1 MYYYCSSYVCIH
13 SLFLFLSA
21 GDEWYLCRLS
31 VTLPGMSDLQWA
43 MFPEPYLATV
53 EPGAAPGSVVYKL
66 VVRQRDGSLEVAQFF
81 LVDGEC
87 VLHLAQNPQPSFII
101 RKQPIQSSS

>member
-1 MYYYCSSYVCIH
+1 MYVFI
-13 SLFLFLSA
+13 LFLFLSS

-87 VLHLAQNPQPSFII
+87 VLHLAQNPQPCFII